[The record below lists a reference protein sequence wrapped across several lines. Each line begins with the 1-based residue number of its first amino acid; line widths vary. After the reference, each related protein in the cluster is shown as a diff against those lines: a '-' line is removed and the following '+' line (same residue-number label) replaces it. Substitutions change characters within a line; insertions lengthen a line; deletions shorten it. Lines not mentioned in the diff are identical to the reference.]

1 MREAARAPCAPC
13 VAGESGEAQ
22 RAALPVAVVSCSRR
36 LVWLA

>member
-13 VAGESGEAQ
+13 VARGSDGAQ
-22 RAALPVAVVSCSRR
+22 RAALPVAVVSFSGR